1 MRPPPD
7 VIELEHHADLATRRW
22 AAVVEEGIF
31 RLVRSPAMGLGLL
44 VVIVASLAPASVRAV
59 SLPTGFILENAVP
72 GVAFDT
78 PTSIAFLPD
87 GRLLVSEK
95 QGNVW
100 IVANG
105 SKLATP
111 FWSRTDEVLNQGD
124 SGLLDVG
131 VDPNFLTNR
140 YVYFLYTVDPDTN
153 GVDAQTAAFGRLARY
168 QVSAADPNV
177 VDYSTRAILLGRTWA
192 EGPPTGSLTHGV
204 GSLRWGADGSLL
216 VSMGEGAEY
225 VSRDPGG
232 RDPDLFLSGR
242 TDPYEDIGAFRAQYI
257 GSLGGK
263 ILRIN
268 PADGLGYPS
277 NPFYDGNPAS
287 VKSRVWA
294 YGLRNPFR
302 MCVRPGSGSSDPAV
316 GHPGTIYLGDVGWD
330 WWEEFDVATQGGR
343 NFGWP
348 CYEGTHNNQDY
359 INASPAHY
367 DCSTIITGNPSLH
380 TPPLSDWNHENA
392 SQSFPIAIS
401 GNCAIGSVFYNGTS
415 YPSTY
420 QGAYFYADYGQNW
433 LRAARMSASD
443 AVSQYMPFGTAM
455 DSPVD
460 VVPNPINDD
469 LYYVSISTG
478 EVRRIRYVGV
488 ANQPPAAVISAT
500 PTSGPVPLTV
510 AFSSAGSSDPNGD
523 PLGFSWSF
531 GDQSGS
537 FATNPTHVYANPGTY
552 VAKLTVSD
560 GHGGSDVKSVQIQVG
575 AGNTPPVAAIVA
587 PVDNTFY
594 VEGSPV
600 ILTGSGTDAEQSSAT
615 LLYHWDVTLH
625 HNNHTHPDTYVSDL
639 QNDSFVP
646 QTHEDGT
653 GTWLETKLTVTDNG
667 NLSNTTSVSLWPET
681 DLQPTA
687 VTVTPD
693 PAQRIDYDHLQ
704 FDLQNHGRVLART
717 THWMVVAGTT
727 VLAEGDTLVG
737 PLGSVTIARDPLVS
751 LTPGTYWLRAVAD
764 TFGVMH
770 ETDETNNASTRPL
783 DVVSGATGVEAS
795 AGALGLSAVT
805 PNPANGTA
813 TVFLQ
818 LPKAA
823 RVSVV
828 VHDVLG
834 REVWS
839 APRREYVA
847 GRWPLHWNASG
858 AAAGV
863 YLLRVQVGD
872 VSWVRRVAV
881 VR

>member
-1 MRPPPD
+1 VRWPPK
-7 VIELEHHADLATRRW
+7 RF
-22 AAVVEEGIF
+22 GF
-31 RLVRSPAMGLGLL
+31 LL
-44 VVIVASLAPASVRAV
+44 VILAALAPASLRAV
-59 SLPTGFILENAVP
+59 TLPSGFTIENAVP
-72 GVAFDT
+72 GVVFDT

-87 GRLLVSEK
+87 GRMLVGEK
-95 QGNVW
+95 QGQVW
-100 IVANG
+100 IVSNG
-105 SKLATP
+105 TKLATP

-131 VDPNFLTNR
+131 VDPNFTTNR

-153 GVDAQTAAFGRLARY
+153 GVDAQNAAFGRLARY

-177 VDYSTRAILLGRTWA
+177 VDYSTRAILLGRTWP

-204 GSLRWGADGSLL
+204 GALRWGTDGSLL

-225 VSRDPGG
+225 QSRDAGG
-232 RDPDLFLSGR
+232 RDTALFQPGR
-242 TDPYEDIGAFRAQYI
+242 TNPYEDIGGFRAQYI

-287 VKSRVWA
+287 VPSRVWA

-302 MCVRPGSGSSDPAV
+302 MCVRPGTGNADPAL

-359 INASPAHY
+359 INASPAHH
-367 DCSTIITGNPSLH
+367 DCSTIGTSVNPSPH

-392 SQSFPIAIS
+392 SQSSPAGIS
-401 GNCAIGSVFYNGTS
+401 GNCAIGSVFYTGTS
-415 YPSTY
+415 YPATY
-420 QGAYFYADYGQNW
+420 RGAYFYSDYGQNW
-433 LRAARMSASD
+433 MRAVHMNASD
-443 AVSQYMPFGTAM
+443 AVIDFIPFGTAM

-469 LYYVSISTG
+469 LYYVSINTG
-478 EVRRIRYVGV
+478 QVRRIRYVGV
-488 ANQPPAAVISAT
+488 SNQPPTAVISGN
-500 PTSGPVPLTV
+500 PTSGSAPLTV
-510 AFSSAGSSDPNGD
+510 NFSSAGSSDPNND

-537 FATNPTHVYANPGTY
+537 FAANPTHVYGSPGTY
-552 VAKLTVSD
+552 LAKLTVSD
-560 GHGGSDVKSVQIQVG
+560 GHGGTDVKSVQISVG

-587 PVDNTFY
+587 PADLSFY

-600 ILTGSGTDAEQSSAT
+600 TLTASGTDAEQASAT

-625 HNNHTHPDTYVSDL
+625 HNNHIHPDTYVSNL

-646 QTHEDGT
+646 QDHEDGT
-653 GTWLETKLTVTDNG
+653 GTWLEVKLVVTDSG
-667 NLSNTTSVSLWPET
+667 QLSDTTSVSVWPET
-681 DLQPTA
+681 DLEPSA

-693 PAQRIDYDHLQ
+693 PAQRIAYDHFQ
-704 FDLQNHGRVLART
+704 FDLVNHGRMLTRT
-717 THWMVVAGTT
+717 THWMLVAGTT
-727 VLAEGDTLVG
+727 MLAEGDTLVG
-737 PLGSVTIARDPLVS
+737 PLGTVTIASDPLVS
-751 LTPGTYWLRAVAD
+751 LTPGTYWVRAVAD
-764 TFGVMH
+764 TFNVMP
-770 ETDETNNASTRPL
+770 ETDESNNASTRAL
-783 DVVSGATGVEAS
+783 DVV
-795 AGALGLSAVT
+795 AGAAGVDPTPDVLALTEAA
-805 PNPANGTA
+805 PNPSKGST

-818 LPKAA
+818 LPKPA
-823 RVSVV
+823 RVSYA
-828 VHDVLG
+828 VHDVQG
-834 REVWS
+834 RDVWS
-839 APRREYVA
+839 KPARDYGA
-847 GRWPLHWNASG
+847 GRWPLRWDASG
-858 AAAGV
+858 VAPGV
-863 YLLRVQVGD
+863 YLLRVQVD
-872 VSWVRRVAV
+872 EVSWVRRVAV